1 MVTRKVKSFKEDINS
16 SELNS
21 SVVSEAKSHTR
32 YISEIS
38 DVHVDSSHL
47 TVVS

>member
-21 SVVSEAKSHTR
+21 VVSEAKSHTR
-32 YISEIS
+32 YISKIS